1 MKIVINYMSRFFR
14 GKLKIVLKDVAKQS
28 AQQKTKKSGK
38 KKQQPGSKKQSPK
51 NKCVT
56 KYKKKQ
62 KEPKKKKGKSVNSLP
77 ASEFDNEPD
86 TSTEKVIPN
95 NSIDLSNKESLSE
108 EERNV
113 NGVKESND
121 SRLSNEAVTGTQGIK
136 EVQEHVP
143 KHKKKKTSVTIVDL
157 GLNSDCS
164 EQDSQV
170 WEHKSEDESQ
180 PKMQVKLASV
190 DGENIVEPES
200 SLHKDTKEK
209 QDAEAEWSF
218 QQNQEGIQ
226 EKLDVEISVQKEN
239 EEKQDAERD
248 STIEQITEDNENL
261 DIRRESSV
269 QQEIQ
274 QHAEGRSSSELMEEE
289 IKEKLDVQVESED
302 SEDSIQ
308 QGIQQKRDAEPELP
322 LQEEINKKLDVKH
335 DDSLKEKIEMERDVQ
350 LVSPESEVQKE
361 IEEKSVESN
370 SVTNEI
376 HLELTVFTPKAS
388 EITKEAKISR
398 SDSDSE
404 TRGLKEKLVDYT
416 SSDETSEKCEIT
428 VVTDRPNVKD
438 TSENCQI
445 NVVTDRPNVKDPLI
459 SGGTLQEDAQE
470 SSDAEERD
478 KIQRKSDELFSSDEE
493 NRSSYPIVQEILEKW
508 EAHEQKQKDEL
519 VLRSP
524 EAYRLENKDELL
536 TDEIHKNVVIV
547 SATGEEVNSGQVES
561 TSDTTISTANTA
573 SDSDSGP
580 ELIITRKKKRKK

>member
-51 NKCVT
+51 NKCVM

-121 SRLSNEAVTGTQGIK
+121 SRLSNEAVTGRQGIK

-209 QDAEAEWSF
+209 QDAEAECSF

-239 EEKQDAERD
+239 EEKQDADRD
-248 STIEQITEDNENL
+248 STIEHIMEDNENL
-261 DIRRESSV
+261 DIRRELSV
-269 QQEIQ
+269 QKEIQ

-308 QGIQQKRDAEPELP
+308 QGIQQKRDAEQELP

-335 DDSLKEKIEMERDVQ
+335 DDSLKEKIDMERDVQ

-361 IEEKSVESN
+361 IEEKSVKSN

-376 HLELTVFTPKAS
+376 HLEKTVFTPKAS
-388 EITKEAKISR
+388 EITKEAKISC

-404 TRGLKEKLVDYT
+404 TRGLKEKLV
-416 SSDETSEKCEIT
+416 EKCEIT

-438 TSENCQI
+438 TGENCQI
-445 NVVTDRPNVKDPLI
+445 NVVTDRSNVKDPLI

-478 KIQRKSDELFSSDEE
+478 KIQRKSDELFLSHEE

>member
-209 QDAEAEWSF
+209 QDAEAECSF

-239 EEKQDAERD
+239 EEKQDADRD
-248 STIEQITEDNENL
+248 STIEHIMEDNENL

-322 LQEEINKKLDVKH
+322 LQEEINKNLDVKH
-335 DDSLKEKIEMERDVQ
+335 DDSLKEKIDMERDVQ

-370 SVTNEI
+370 SVTNEM

-388 EITKEAKISR
+388 EITKEAKISC

-416 SSDETSEKCEIT
+416 SSDETSEK
-428 VVTDRPNVKD
+428 
-438 TSENCQI
+438 CQI

-470 SSDAEERD
+470 SSDAEEQD
-478 KIQRKSDELFSSDEE
+478 KIQRKSDELFSSDKE

-536 TDEIHKNVVIV
+536 TDDIHKNVVIV

-561 TSDTTISTANTA
+561 TSDTTISTTNTA
-573 SDSDSGP
+573 SDSDSRP

>member
-51 NKCVT
+51 NKCVM

-121 SRLSNEAVTGTQGIK
+121 SRLSNEAVTGRQGIK

-209 QDAEAEWSF
+209 QDAEAECSF

-239 EEKQDAERD
+239 EEKQDADLD
-248 STIEQITEDNENL
+248 STIEHIMEDNENL

-269 QQEIQ
+269 QKEIQ

-335 DDSLKEKIEMERDVQ
+335 DDSLKEKIDMERDVQ
-350 LVSPESEVQKE
+350 LVLPESEVQKE
-361 IEEKSVESN
+361 IEEKSVKSN

-404 TRGLKEKLVDYT
+404 TRGLKEKLV
-416 SSDETSEKCEIT
+416 EKCEIT

-438 TSENCQI
+438 TGENCQI

-524 EAYRLENKDELL
+524 EAYHLENKDELL

-547 SATGEEVNSGQVES
+547 SATGEEVN
-561 TSDTTISTANTA
+561 
-573 SDSDSGP
+573 
-580 ELIITRKKKRKK
+580 

>member
-56 KYKKKQ
+56 KYKKRQ

-77 ASEFDNEPD
+77 ASEFNNEPD

-170 WEHKSEDESQ
+170 WEHKSEDKSQ

-209 QDAEAEWSF
+209 QDAEAECSF

-239 EEKQDAERD
+239 EEKQDADRD
-248 STIEQITEDNENL
+248 STIEHIMEDNENL

-269 QQEIQ
+269 QKEIQ

-335 DDSLKEKIEMERDVQ
+335 DDSLKEKIDMERDVQ

-361 IEEKSVESN
+361 IEEKSVKSN

-404 TRGLKEKLVDYT
+404 TRGLKEKLV
-416 SSDETSEKCEIT
+416 EKCEIT

-438 TSENCQI
+438 TGENCQI

-470 SSDAEERD
+470 SSNAEERD
-478 KIQRKSDELFSSDEE
+478 KIQRKSDELFLSDEE

-547 SATGEEVNSGQVES
+547 SATGKEVNSGQVES
-561 TSDTTISTANTA
+561 TSDTMISTTNTA

>member
-14 GKLKIVLKDVAKQS
+14 GKLKIILKDVAKQS

-38 KKQQPGSKKQSPK
+38 IKQQPGSKKQSPK

-157 GLNSDCS
+157 GPNSDCS

-209 QDAEAEWSF
+209 QDAEAECSF

-248 STIEQITEDNENL
+248 STIEQITEDNANL

-302 SEDSIQ
+302 SEDYSA
-308 QGIQQKRDAEPELP
+308 R
-322 LQEEINKKLDVKH
+322 
-335 DDSLKEKIEMERDVQ
+335 
-350 LVSPESEVQKE
+350 
-361 IEEKSVESN
+361 N
-370 SVTNEI
+370 STKTRCRARVT
-376 HLELTVFTPKAS
+376 
-388 EITKEAKISR
+388 
-398 SDSDSE
+398 
-404 TRGLKEKLVDYT
+404 T
-416 SSDETSEKCEIT
+416 SG
-428 VVTDRPNVKD
+428 RN
-438 TSENCQI
+438 
-445 NVVTDRPNVKDPLI
+445 
-459 SGGTLQEDAQE
+459 
-470 SSDAEERD
+470 
-478 KIQRKSDELFSSDEE
+478 
-493 NRSSYPIVQEILEKW
+493 
-508 EAHEQKQKDEL
+508 KQKI
-519 VLRSP
+519 RCQ
-524 EAYRLENKDELL
+524 
-536 TDEIHKNVVIV
+536 T
-547 SATGEEVNSGQVES
+547 
-561 TSDTTISTANTA
+561 
-573 SDSDSGP
+573 
-580 ELIITRKKKRKK
+580 

>member
-1 MKIVINYMSRFFR
+1 MKIVINYMSHFFR

-170 WEHKSEDESQ
+170 WKHKSEDESQ

-209 QDAEAEWSF
+209 QDAEAECSF

-239 EEKQDAERD
+239 EEKQDADRD
-248 STIEQITEDNENL
+248 STIEHIMEDNENL

-269 QQEIQ
+269 QKEIQ

-335 DDSLKEKIEMERDVQ
+335 DDSLKEKIDMERDVQ
-350 LVSPESEVQKE
+350 LVSPESEVQKK
-361 IEEKSVESN
+361 IEEKSVKSN

-404 TRGLKEKLVDYT
+404 TRGLKEKLV
-416 SSDETSEKCEIT
+416 EKCEIT

-438 TSENCQI
+438 TGENCQI

-508 EAHEQKQKDEL
+508 EAHEQKQKNEL
-519 VLRSP
+519 VLRSQ
-524 EAYRLENKDELL
+524 EAYCLENKDELL

-547 SATGEEVNSGQVES
+547 SATGKEVNSGQVES
-561 TSDTTISTANTA
+561 TSDTMISTANTA

>member
-1 MKIVINYMSRFFR
+1 MKIVINYMSCFFR

-121 SRLSNEAVTGTQGIK
+121 TRLSTEAVTGTQGIK

-209 QDAEAEWSF
+209 QDAEAECSF

-239 EEKQDAERD
+239 EEKQDADRD
-248 STIEQITEDNENL
+248 STIERIMEDNENL

-269 QQEIQ
+269 RQEIQ

-335 DDSLKEKIEMERDVQ
+335 DDSLKEKIDMERDVQ

-376 HLELTVFTPKAS
+376 HLELTVLLPK
-388 EITKEAKISR
+388 
-398 SDSDSE
+398 
-404 TRGLKEKLVDYT
+404 
-416 SSDETSEKCEIT
+416 
-428 VVTDRPNVKD
+428 
-438 TSENCQI
+438 
-445 NVVTDRPNVKDPLI
+445 
-459 SGGTLQEDAQE
+459 
-470 SSDAEERD
+470 
-478 KIQRKSDELFSSDEE
+478 
-493 NRSSYPIVQEILEKW
+493 
-508 EAHEQKQKDEL
+508 
-519 VLRSP
+519 
-524 EAYRLENKDELL
+524 
-536 TDEIHKNVVIV
+536 
-547 SATGEEVNSGQVES
+547 QV
-561 TSDTTISTANTA
+561 
-573 SDSDSGP
+573 
-580 ELIITRKKKRKK
+580 R

>member
-1 MKIVINYMSRFFR
+1 M
-14 GKLKIVLKDVAKQS
+14 LKDVAKQS

-38 KKQQPGSKKQSPK
+38 KKPQPGSKKQSPK
-51 NKCVT
+51 NKCVM

-77 ASEFDNEPD
+77 ANEFDNEPD

-157 GLNSDCS
+157 GPNSDCS

-170 WEHKSEDESQ
+170 WEDKSEDESQ

-209 QDAEAEWSF
+209 QDAEAECSF

-302 SEDSIQ
+302 SEDYSA
-308 QGIQQKRDAEPELP
+308 R
-322 LQEEINKKLDVKH
+322 
-335 DDSLKEKIEMERDVQ
+335 
-350 LVSPESEVQKE
+350 
-361 IEEKSVESN
+361 N
-370 SVTNEI
+370 STKTRCRARVT
-376 HLELTVFTPKAS
+376 
-388 EITKEAKISR
+388 
-398 SDSDSE
+398 
-404 TRGLKEKLVDYT
+404 T
-416 SSDETSEKCEIT
+416 SG
-428 VVTDRPNVKD
+428 RN
-438 TSENCQI
+438 
-445 NVVTDRPNVKDPLI
+445 
-459 SGGTLQEDAQE
+459 
-470 SSDAEERD
+470 
-478 KIQRKSDELFSSDEE
+478 
-493 NRSSYPIVQEILEKW
+493 
-508 EAHEQKQKDEL
+508 KQKI
-519 VLRSP
+519 RCQ
-524 EAYRLENKDELL
+524 
-536 TDEIHKNVVIV
+536 T
-547 SATGEEVNSGQVES
+547 
-561 TSDTTISTANTA
+561 
-573 SDSDSGP
+573 
-580 ELIITRKKKRKK
+580 

>member
-14 GKLKIVLKDVAKQS
+14 GRLKIVLKDVAKQS

-51 NKCVT
+51 NNCVT

-157 GLNSDCS
+157 GPNSDCS

-170 WEHKSEDESQ
+170 WEDKSEDESQ

-209 QDAEAEWSF
+209 QDAEAECSF

-248 STIEQITEDNENL
+248 STIDQITEDNENL
-261 DIRRESSV
+261 DIR
-269 QQEIQ
+269 
-274 QHAEGRSSSELMEEE
+274 
-289 IKEKLDVQVESED
+289 
-302 SEDSIQ
+302 
-308 QGIQQKRDAEPELP
+308 
-322 LQEEINKKLDVKH
+322 
-335 DDSLKEKIEMERDVQ
+335 
-350 LVSPESEVQKE
+350 
-361 IEEKSVESN
+361 
-370 SVTNEI
+370 
-376 HLELTVFTPKAS
+376 
-388 EITKEAKISR
+388 
-398 SDSDSE
+398 
-404 TRGLKEKLVDYT
+404 
-416 SSDETSEKCEIT
+416 
-428 VVTDRPNVKD
+428 
-438 TSENCQI
+438 
-445 NVVTDRPNVKDPLI
+445 
-459 SGGTLQEDAQE
+459 
-470 SSDAEERD
+470 
-478 KIQRKSDELFSSDEE
+478 
-493 NRSSYPIVQEILEKW
+493 
-508 EAHEQKQKDEL
+508 
-519 VLRSP
+519 
-524 EAYRLENKDELL
+524 
-536 TDEIHKNVVIV
+536 
-547 SATGEEVNSGQVES
+547 
-561 TSDTTISTANTA
+561 
-573 SDSDSGP
+573 
-580 ELIITRKKKRKK
+580 

>member
-51 NKCVT
+51 NKCVM

-121 SRLSNEAVTGTQGIK
+121 SRLRNEAVTGTQGIK

-157 GLNSDCS
+157 GLNFDCS

-209 QDAEAEWSF
+209 QDAEAECSF

-239 EEKQDAERD
+239 EEKQDADRD
-248 STIEQITEDNENL
+248 STIEHIMEDNENL

-274 QHAEGRSSSELMEEE
+274 QHAEGWSSSELMEEE
-289 IKEKLDVQVESED
+289 IKEKLDVQVESEH

-308 QGIQQKRDAEPELP
+308 QGIQQK
-322 LQEEINKKLDVKH
+322 
-335 DDSLKEKIEMERDVQ
+335 
-350 LVSPESEVQKE
+350 
-361 IEEKSVESN
+361 
-370 SVTNEI
+370 
-376 HLELTVFTPKAS
+376 
-388 EITKEAKISR
+388 
-398 SDSDSE
+398 
-404 TRGLKEKLVDYT
+404 
-416 SSDETSEKCEIT
+416 
-428 VVTDRPNVKD
+428 
-438 TSENCQI
+438 
-445 NVVTDRPNVKDPLI
+445 
-459 SGGTLQEDAQE
+459 
-470 SSDAEERD
+470 
-478 KIQRKSDELFSSDEE
+478 
-493 NRSSYPIVQEILEKW
+493 
-508 EAHEQKQKDEL
+508 
-519 VLRSP
+519 
-524 EAYRLENKDELL
+524 
-536 TDEIHKNVVIV
+536 
-547 SATGEEVNSGQVES
+547 
-561 TSDTTISTANTA
+561 
-573 SDSDSGP
+573 
-580 ELIITRKKKRKK
+580 

>member
-1 MKIVINYMSRFFR
+1 M
-14 GKLKIVLKDVAKQS
+14 
-28 AQQKTKKSGK
+28 
-38 KKQQPGSKKQSPK
+38 
-51 NKCVT
+51 
-56 KYKKKQ
+56 
-62 KEPKKKKGKSVNSLP
+62 
-77 ASEFDNEPD
+77 
-86 TSTEKVIPN
+86 
-95 NSIDLSNKESLSE
+95 
-108 EERNV
+108 
-113 NGVKESND
+113 
-121 SRLSNEAVTGTQGIK
+121 
-136 EVQEHVP
+136 
-143 KHKKKKTSVTIVDL
+143 
-157 GLNSDCS
+157 
-164 EQDSQV
+164 

-209 QDAEAEWSF
+209 QDAEAECSF

-239 EEKQDAERD
+239 EEKQDADRD
-248 STIEQITEDNENL
+248 STIEHIMEDNENL
-261 DIRRESSV
+261 DIRRELSV
-269 QQEIQ
+269 QKEIQ

-308 QGIQQKRDAEPELP
+308 QGIQQKRDTEPELP

-335 DDSLKEKIEMERDVQ
+335 DDSLKEKIDMERDVQ

-388 EITKEAKISR
+388 EITKEAKISC

-404 TRGLKEKLVDYT
+404 TRGLKEKLV
-416 SSDETSEKCEIT
+416 EKCEIT

-438 TSENCQI
+438 TGENCQI

-561 TSDTTISTANTA
+561 TSDTMISTTNTA

-580 ELIITRKKKRKK
+580 ELIIMRKKKRKK

>member
-86 TSTEKVIPN
+86 TSTEKVIHN

-143 KHKKKKTSVTIVDL
+143 KHKKKKTSVTTVDL

-209 QDAEAEWSF
+209 QDAEAECSF

-239 EEKQDAERD
+239 EEKQDADRD
-248 STIEQITEDNENL
+248 STIEHIMEDNENL

-269 QQEIQ
+269 QKEIQ

-308 QGIQQKRDAEPELP
+308 QGIQQKQDAEPELP

-335 DDSLKEKIEMERDVQ
+335 DDSLKEKTDMERDVQ

-404 TRGLKEKLVDYT
+404 TRGLKEKLV
-416 SSDETSEKCEIT
+416 EKCEIT

-438 TSENCQI
+438 TGENCQI

-470 SSDAEERD
+470 SSDAEE
-478 KIQRKSDELFSSDEE
+478 
-493 NRSSYPIVQEILEKW
+493 
-508 EAHEQKQKDEL
+508 
-519 VLRSP
+519 
-524 EAYRLENKDELL
+524 
-536 TDEIHKNVVIV
+536 
-547 SATGEEVNSGQVES
+547 
-561 TSDTTISTANTA
+561 
-573 SDSDSGP
+573 
-580 ELIITRKKKRKK
+580 